1 MSLEISTSLAKF
13 VLEICKQWWIL
24 LLSLIHL
31 SICFCLQPLT
41 LSCSSQ
47 KHYNTS
53 DQKCS
58 AEYIMKGPQLIA
70 KMANPLSSKE
80 SAHCSFSRHFGT
92 RSFSRSS
99 FIFSFL
105 GKSSLDINNSKALKW
120 LPVVL
125 VKVLLWCRNL
135 TGYASSVGVISS
147 CLLDTLL
154 IHCHLQGCLRSW
166 KNYCVSR
173 QRGVILITWFWILTF

>member
-1 MSLEISTSLAKF
+1 MNFTFEPNTFINLFLSSATYIIIVVKSIITHLTRN
-13 VLEICKQWWIL
+13 VLL
-24 LLSLIHL
+24 
-31 SICFCLQPLT
+31 
-41 LSCSSQ
+41 
-47 KHYNTS
+47 NTS
-53 DQKCS
+53 WRDPNWLQRWQTLCLLK
-58 AEYIMKGPQLIA
+58 KVLIA
-70 KMANPLSSKE
+70 
-80 SAHCSFSRHFGT
+80 HFPGILGQDHL
-92 RSFSRSS
+92 SRSS

>member
-1 MSLEISTSLAKF
+1 MNFTFEPNTFINLFLSSATYIIIVVKSIITHLTRNVLLNTSWRDPNWLQRWQTLCLLKKVLIAHFPGILE
-13 VLEICKQWWIL
+13 QD
-24 LLSLIHL
+24 HL
-31 SICFCLQPLT
+31 SI
-41 LSCSSQ
+41 
-47 KHYNTS
+47 
-53 DQKCS
+53 
-58 AEYIMKGPQLIA
+58 
-70 KMANPLSSKE
+70 
-80 SAHCSFSRHFGT
+80 
-92 RSFSRSS
+92 SS

-154 IHCHLQGCLRSW
+154 IHCHLQGCLRSGR
-166 KNYCVSR
+166 NYCVSR